1 MLLLHGAAFFAGAPG
16 GRTFQ
21 RVQVPNPPGSG
32 KDTGCL
38 LMITRVGGEGADLPT
53 DVSTVTYTDNS
64 GEYKF
69 PLSVCRING
78 RKGGTKRS
86 RPSCRNRWY

>member
-1 MLLLHGAAFFAGAPG
+1 
-16 GRTFQ
+16 
-21 RVQVPNPPGSG
+21 
-32 KDTGCL
+32 
-38 LMITRVGGEGADLPT
+38 MITRVGGEGADLPT